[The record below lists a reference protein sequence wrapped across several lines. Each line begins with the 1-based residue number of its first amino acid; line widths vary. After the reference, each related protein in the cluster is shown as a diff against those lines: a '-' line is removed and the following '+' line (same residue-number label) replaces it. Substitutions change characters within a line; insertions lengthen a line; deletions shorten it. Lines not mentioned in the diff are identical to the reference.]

1 LSAEQP
7 ADGDVPVDP
16 HELRAAQRWRRTAHV
31 LSAVVLAIVALGV
44 VGGFTSGYHDFNR
57 GPLWAAGLLALPVAV
72 SGVVLGVR
80 SNRLVPDDAAFQAI
94 VVAVSAVVLAL
105 MCCGPFLLWLG
116 IVAFYRGY

>member
-1 LSAEQP
+1 MSAGQP
-7 ADGDVPVDP
+7 AAGDVPVDP
-16 HELRAAQRWRRTAHV
+16 RDLRTAQRWRRSAHV

-44 VGGFTSGYHDFNR
+44 VGGFTNAYHDFNW

-72 SGVVLGVR
+72 TGVVLGVR

-116 IVAFYRGY
+116 IMAFYRGY